1 METNDIIG
9 WVPWP
14 VAAAAA
20 AWFGIMAYKA
30 GKNGVLWAIGGGLL
44 GLIITTL
51 VMGLGQAAFV
61 PFTSAEQSAFRL
73 KIGGAAVLIV
83 LFVGWWFTGS
93 LHPRLLAPW
102 RSVEEMPKPGPK
114 EPAPVSPPKP
124 SPPGAKP

>member
-20 AWFGIMAYKA
+20 AWFGLMASKA
-30 GKNGVLWAIGGGLL
+30 SKNCVLWAIGGGLL
-44 GLIITTL
+44 GLITTTL

-61 PFTSAEQSAFRL
+61 PFTAAAESTFRL
-73 KIGGAAVLIV
+73 KVGAVAVVIV
-83 LFVGWWFTGS
+83 FCIGWWFTGS

-102 RSVEEMPKPGPK
+102 KQVEEAPKPAPK
-114 EPAPVSPPKP
+114 EAVPVAPPKP
-124 SPPGAKP
+124 SPPGAKQ